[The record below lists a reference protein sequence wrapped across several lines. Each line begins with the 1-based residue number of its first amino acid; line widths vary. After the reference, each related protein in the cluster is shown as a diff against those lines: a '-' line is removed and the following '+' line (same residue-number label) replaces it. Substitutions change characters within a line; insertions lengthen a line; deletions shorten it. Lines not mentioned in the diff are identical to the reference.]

1 MLAFPFWRHSEA
13 EMSFK
18 VLKLEEELG
27 LEVGYG
33 NSGRSWGCW
42 VAVMK
47 GTTDGR
53 FRSMRKL
60 AMDLLEGGSKGKRE
74 REDRRVRRFWLGYQ
88 VDWLLLP
95 CQSQDNGGRCGLF
108 LLVPGQCADC
118 KGFSRLG
125 VVRMDLSSGQRR
137 AIGCLSGGGGGGG
150 GSATRE
156 CDVVSQWIHKVSRER
171 SEPWTGNAYL
181 EMLNL

>member
-1 MLAFPFWRHSEA
+1 
-13 EMSFK
+13 MSFK

-60 AMDLLEGGSKGKRE
+60 AMDLLEGGSKGKKE

-88 VDWLLLP
+88 GDWLLLP
-95 CQSQDNGGRCGLF
+95 
-108 LLVPGQCADC
+108 
-118 KGFSRLG
+118 
-125 VVRMDLSSGQRR
+125 LSKPGQRR
-137 AIGCLSGGGGGGG
+137 QMWFAPFGTRSMCRLQGTLQTWCCKDGSELRTETCNWLSMGRG